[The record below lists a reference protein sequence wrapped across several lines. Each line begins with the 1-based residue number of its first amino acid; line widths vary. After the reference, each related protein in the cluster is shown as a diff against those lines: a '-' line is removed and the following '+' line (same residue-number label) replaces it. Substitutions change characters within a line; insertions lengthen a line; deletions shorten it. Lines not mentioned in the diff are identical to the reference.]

1 MINEKQLEKFLRK
14 RKRSIKNPTK
24 YADVVRRNE
33 ERVGFYLNNGSTGV
47 SEDTTVSLPFLPWE
61 FLETELEV
69 PTDYYEMSA
78 QSMLIQ
84 EGKLC
89 SNALSH
95 SLCFAH
101 INCIITYFTHKRYVI
116 RFDREREG
124 GVSPD
129 SVFYLVMAVILQQS
143 TRAEHIFK
151 LLQVGYPKFWI
162 NRSESHIGDFIILLF
177 DAVKGGK
184 QLVPIVDDF
193 VYTDIIARWDTDDVQ
208 ELTGYLTQLCDDQV
222 AQVASPPSKMYF
234 EFDNMNW
241 QFTPYA
247 ALLLLALRAE
257 RGLPNPD
264 FSHPGFGNITQ
275 LLPDEPVAPVEDEL
289 LSQLLACIRDQGFD
303 EETLMNA

>member
-1 MINEKQLEKFLRK
+1 MINEKQVEKFIRK
-14 RKRSIKNPTK
+14 RKRAIKNPVK
-24 YADVVRRNE
+24 YAGVFEDSKNDTRYYIEHGRNDRQQSYN
-33 ERVGFYLNNGSTGV
+33 ER
-47 SEDTTVSLPFLPWE
+47 LPFLPWE
-61 FLETELEV
+61 FLKTEFV
-69 PTDYYEMSA
+69 IPTDYYEMSA

-84 EGKLC
+84 EGSLC
-89 SNALSH
+89 SNTLSH

-116 RFDREREG
+116 RFDRERKR

-129 SVFYLVMAVILQQS
+129 SVFYLVMAVILQQPE
-143 TRAEHIFK
+143 RAEHIFK

-162 NRSESHIGDFIILLF
+162 NRSKSHIGDFIILLF

-184 QLVPIVDDF
+184 QLQPIVDDF
-193 VYTDIIARWDTDDVQ
+193 AYVDIVARWDTCDLQ

-289 LSQLLACIRDQGFD
+289 LSQLLACMRAQGFD
-303 EETLMNA
+303 EEALMNV

>member
-1 MINEKQLEKFLRK
+1 MTDKILEKFTRK
-14 RKRSIKNPTK
+14 RKQALK
-24 YADVVRRNE
+24 YPQKYLSVFEENKKELFHYIEHGCVVRGNVENE
-33 ERVGFYLNNGSTGV
+33 H
-47 SEDTTVSLPFLPWE
+47 LPFLPWE
-61 FLETELEV
+61 LFTTEIQISA
-69 PTDYYEMSA
+69 DYYAIEA
-78 QSMLIQ
+78 QCKYLQNSQFSIQ
-84 EGKLC
+84 LVGNC
-89 SNALSH
+89 LSYAY
-95 SLCFAH
+95 LD
-101 INCIITYFTHKRYVI
+101 CILSYCRLKRYVT
-116 RFDREREG
+116 RFGREHERAILSAN
-124 GVSPD
+124 VL
-129 SVFYLVMAVILQQS
+129 YLVMAVILQQPE
-143 TRAEHIFK
+143 RAEHIFK
-151 LLQVGYPKFWI
+151 LLQVGYPKNWI
-162 NRSESHIGDFIILLF
+162 IRSKSHIGDFIILLF

-193 VYTDIIARWDTDDVQ
+193 AYADIVARWDTDDLQ

-275 LLPDEPVAPVEDEL
+275 LLLEEPVAPVEDEL

-303 EETLMNA
+303 EEALMNA